1 MGVICH
7 GPLYSHILTAIE
19 KLNHHFLEQHISVE
33 MNMSSEGGLADGF
46 RDLMGQRVE
55 SIIILLSP
63 MTLNF
68 GEVDLKDPT
77 LLNLIRAVPCIIYN
91 FPFGVHDQSLEDELV
106 RGGSRLIGFSKEKAY
121 REFFKSFQDPQESR
135 ILIDDKIFS
144 LLNWIVRW
152 KNFSKVWMY

>member
-1 MGVICH
+1 MDDLGFVPDRTAISLKRSKKKS
-7 GPLYSHILTAIE
+7 GSPMSRASYSHILTAIE

-68 GEVDLKDPT
+68 EKWIERS
-77 LLNLIRAVPCIIYN
+77 NSFKSYSCVPCIIYN
-91 FPFGVHDQSLEDELV
+91 FPFGVHDQSLEDELLE
-106 RGGSRLIGFSKEKAY
+106 G
-121 REFFKSFQDPQESR
+121 DP
-135 ILIDDKIFS
+135 D
-144 LLNWIVRW
+144 
-152 KNFSKVWMY
+152 